1 MTYIEFK
8 NEFLRK
14 HSDSEYS
21 KHTSPMD
28 EHGAYVSTY
37 IFTDGAVLSETNRT
51 LEELAEAEVEV
62 KGVKVQLSQMV
73 RLMETLVWDTD
84 SKEFRTFY
92 ERW

>member
-1 MTYIEFK
+1 MTYIEYK

-14 HSDSEYS
+14 HSDAEYN

-28 EHGAYVSTY
+28 DHGAYCSTY
-37 IFTDGAVLSETNRT
+37 IFTDGAILSETNRT
-51 LEELAEAEVEV
+51 IEELAEAEVEV
-62 KGVKVQLSQMV
+62 KGVKVQLCQTV

-84 SKEFRTFY
+84 TKEFRYFY